1 MTWEAG
7 RDLDGEPD
15 VLRVSATDLASQSDG
30 CPRYLAAKV
39 RPFARA
45 KDWKRRFPP
54 DRHKTPFPLG
64 DVVDV
69 VVAASRQAP
78 MDDYEGLE
86 AWIRAELDNRSPSR
100 LMQPF
105 LDAAIRNAIDAH
117 AAIEDEIGP
126 LELVAVNPEIGPPE
140 RRVSVWAPL
149 YATAN
154 GVTEIRRFRLATA
167 HKSEDIADASDD
179 DQWRRTAAWVAA
191 TYPTDP
197 PPTRVRVVEIGLAD
211 ASVEVVFDG
220 SWDEARSMLDPLRQH
235 LRLIPDGTEAKPGR
249 ECGSCKIAG
258 VCDALP
264 HGAGVLGQDRPG
276 HQTRSVSPSA
286 IETYN
291 QCPARWLLSHEL
303 HLPRTYEQGDAQAS
317 GVRVHEWLDVAHRR
331 GCACSYDDLPNP
343 DDGMGI
349 AEDLMTREEYEKA
362 FPILL
367 SHVDVCALAEPDSE
381 LVASESVFHI
391 FDTAADVVVA
401 CKPDLATS
409 RGDTLVLTETKTS
422 MHAGPDSSDDAFART
437 LQVPVM
443 LSMLANGVASAAGFA
458 QGEVRL
464 EYLTPAGAQVWTWPT
479 SDATQVRNA
488 EARLGS
494 AVASWHVD
502 HEWPTHPA
510 AHCGWCPVRQW
521 CPDRDVY
528 LQPITADSLPGSAA
542 PLASTPT
549 VVDDDEEIPF

>member
-1 MTWEAG
+1 MTWDAA

-39 RPFARA
+39 RPYARA

-69 VVAASRQAP
+69 AVAASRQAP

-86 AWIRAELDNRSPSR
+86 AWIRAELDSRSPSR

-105 LDAAIRNAIDAH
+105 LDTAVRNALDAH
-117 AAIEDEIGP
+117 TAIEDDIGA
-126 LELVAVNPEIGPPE
+126 LELIAVNPEIGPPE
-140 RRVSVWAPL
+140 RRLSVWAPL
-149 YATAN
+149 YATST
-154 GVTEIRRFRLATA
+154 GISEIRRFRLGSA
-167 HKSEDIADASDD
+167 HSGDDPDD
-179 DQWRRTAAWVAA
+179 DAWRRTAAWVAA

-211 ASVEVVFDG
+211 ASVEIVFDG
-220 SWDEARSMLDPLRQH
+220 EWDEARSMLDPVRPQ
-235 LRLIPDGTEAKPGR
+235 LRLIPDGTMARPGR
-249 ECGSCKIAG
+249 DCGSCKIAG

-264 HGAGVLGQDRPG
+264 HGPGILGQERQG

-291 QCPARWLLSHEL
+291 QCPARWLLSSEL
-303 HLPRTYEQGDAQAS
+303 HLPRTYEHGDAQAR
-317 GVRVHEWLDVAHRR
+317 GIRVHEWLDAAHRR

-349 AEDLMTREEYEKA
+349 AKDLMTRDEYETA
-362 FPILL
+362 FPVLL
-367 SHVDVCALAEPDSE
+367 SHVDVCVLAEPSSE
-381 LVASESVFHI
+381 LVASERVFHI

-409 RGDTLVLTETKTS
+409 RGDTLVFTETKTS
-422 MHAGPDSSDDAFART
+422 MHAGPDSPDDAFART

-443 LSMLANGVASAAGFA
+443 LSMLAKGLAEAEGFA
-458 QGEVRL
+458 RGEVRL
-464 EYLTPAGAQVWTWPT
+464 EYLSPADAKVWTWST
-479 SDATQVRNA
+479 TNDDEVHAAESRMRNA
-488 EARLGS
+488 A
-494 AVASWHVD
+494 ASWHFD
-502 HEWPTHPA
+502 HEWPTRPA
-510 AHCGWCPVRQW
+510 AHCAWCPVREW

-528 LQPITADSLPGSAA
+528 LQPITAGSGSGSAA
-542 PLASTPT
+542 PIAARAT
-549 VVDDDEEIPF
+549 VDDDEEIPF